1 MHSVPII
8 LISGEGVHMERF
20 HFITIPCLSIC
31 SQYAS
36 VEKKGEWFMTH
47 EDFVCRYLQL
57 ASPGDDSDTIKFLAD
72 VADTNKTR
80 WVSNVDRAC
89 TYMYTSVRIKN

>member
-1 MHSVPII
+1 
-8 LISGEGVHMERF
+8 
-20 HFITIPCLSIC
+20 
-31 SQYAS
+31 
-36 VEKKGEWFMTH
+36 MTH

-57 ASPGDDSDTIKFLAD
+57 ASPGDDSDIIKFLAD

-89 TYMYTSVRIKN
+89 TYMYSSVRIKN